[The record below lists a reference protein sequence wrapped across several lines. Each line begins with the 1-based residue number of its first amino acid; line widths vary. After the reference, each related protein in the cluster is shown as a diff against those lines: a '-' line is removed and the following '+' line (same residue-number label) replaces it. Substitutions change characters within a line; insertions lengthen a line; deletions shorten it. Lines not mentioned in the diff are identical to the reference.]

1 MSNHETMVIIIVW
14 GRDNEKL
21 HGVLIWPS
29 WRGSLGFAQAE
40 KNNKKTFL
48 HNISIIFIDQN
59 NNYFYYDVVTD
70 LSFQR

>member
-1 MSNHETMVIIIVW
+1 MSNHETMVIIIVR
-14 GRDNEKL
+14 GPDNEKL

-29 WRGSLGFAQAE
+29 WGSLGFAQAE
-40 KNNKKTFL
+40 KNNKKILL